1 MGLLFSR
8 GRTRLYFVGFRC
20 RKGGMSS
27 IILSKKQLVPKIIE
41 LVVEAPRIAEKALPG
56 QFVVVM
62 ADESGERIPLTIAD
76 FDREKGTVT
85 LVVMVVGASS
95 LKISRLEAGESLF
108 AIIGP
113 LGKASEIE
121 KLDTVIMVAGG
132 VGTAPIYPIARA
144 FREAGVRVI
153 TIQGARSKELL
164 FWTDRLAAVSDQH
177 IITTDDGSE
186 GRKGLVTQPLEEL
199 LKEDAQKR
207 IGCVYAIGPAIMMK
221 FCCQTTQPF
230 GVKTIVSL
238 NSIMVDGTGM
248 CGGCRVEVGGQ
259 TRFTCV
265 DGPEFDGH
273 LVDWGLLLSRQRV
286 YVKHEDCSL
295 KKVTQDG

>member
-1 MGLLFSR
+1 
-8 GRTRLYFVGFRC
+8 
-20 RKGGMSS
+20 MSS

-121 KLDTVIMVAGG
+121 NMDTVIMVAGG

>member
-1 MGLLFSR
+1 
-8 GRTRLYFVGFRC
+8 
-20 RKGGMSS
+20 MSK
-27 IILSKKQLVPKIIE
+27 ILSKRQLAPKIIE

-95 LKISRLEAGESLF
+95 LKISRLDAGDSLF
-108 AIIGP
+108 AILGP

-121 KLDTVIMVAGG
+121 KIDTVIMVAGG

-144 FREAGVRVI
+144 FRDAGVKVI
-153 TIQGARSKELL
+153 TIQGARTKELL
-164 FWTDRLAAVSDQH
+164 FWTDEIASVSDQH
-177 IITTDDGSE
+177 IITTDDGSA

-199 LKEDAQKR
+199 LKADSEKR

-221 FCCQTTQPF
+221 FCCRATQPF

-248 CGGCRVEVGGQ
+248 CGGCRVEVGGE

-273 LVDWGLLLSRQRV
+273 QVDWDLLLSRQKV
-286 YVKHEDCSL
+286 YHKHEDCSL

>member
-1 MGLLFSR
+1 
-8 GRTRLYFVGFRC
+8 
-20 RKGGMSS
+20 MSS

>member
-1 MGLLFSR
+1 
-8 GRTRLYFVGFRC
+8 
-20 RKGGMSS
+20 MSS
-27 IILSKKQLVPKIIE
+27 TILSKKDLAPKIIE

-76 FDREKGTVT
+76 FDRTKGTVT

-121 KLDTVIMVAGG
+121 KLDTVVMVAGG

-144 FREAGVRVI
+144 FREAGIRVI

-164 FWTDRLAAVSDQH
+164 FWTDMLASVSDQH
-177 IITTDDGSE
+177 IITTDDGSV

-199 LKEDAQKR
+199 LQEDSQKR

-248 CGGCRVEVGGQ
+248 CGGCRVEIGGE

-273 LVDWGLLLSRQRV
+273 LVDWGLLLSRQKV

-295 KKVTQDG
+295 KKVTQDV